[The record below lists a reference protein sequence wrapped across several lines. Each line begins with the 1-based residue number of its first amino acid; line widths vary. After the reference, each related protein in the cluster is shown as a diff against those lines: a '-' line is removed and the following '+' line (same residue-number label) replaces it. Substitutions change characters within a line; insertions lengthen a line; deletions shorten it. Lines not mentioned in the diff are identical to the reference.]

1 MRSTR
6 LFVTHANRL
15 LSSTGFTVVALALF
29 VNACAITVQ
38 VGASRLLAALNPRP
52 AWIATAAQNV
62 VTIMILLGVSV
73 FAALEGPKL
82 AETARKKR
90 KQAIRLQNPAF
101 FSEVDTIVDRVL
113 DARR

>member
-6 LFVTHANRL
+6 LFVTRANRL

-29 VNACAITVQ
+29 VNACVIIVQ
-38 VGASRLLAALNPRP
+38 VGASRLLAALDPHP
-52 AWIATAAQNV
+52 AWIAMAAQDA

-90 KQAIRLQNPAF
+90 KQALRLQNRAL
-101 FSEVDTIVDRVL
+101 FSEIDAIVDRVL
-113 DARR
+113 NTRR